1 MLSSDNIVMGVDT
14 QVYDKEEIEILKC
27 GEVVRTKDNMW
38 YYKCFKSF
46 RNVCNFFVFETKS
59 FITWILKN

>member
-27 GEVVRTKDNMW
+27 GEVVRTKDNM
-38 YYKCFKSF
+38 
-46 RNVCNFFVFETKS
+46 
-59 FITWILKN
+59 